1 MTQSNTHE
9 MNAGKK
15 SVFKQLTVQIGK
27 ASSLVQDLITTTFG
41 AETSNSIRRK
51 AALVHF
57 DR

>member
-1 MTQSNTHE
+1 

-15 SVFKQLTVQIGK
+15 RVFKQLIVQIGK
-27 ASSLVQDLITTTFG
+27 ASSLGQDLITTTFG
-41 AETSNSIRRK
+41 AEISNSIRRK